1 MKPSALAPS
10 MLKGKKHCFLQS
22 LLPSNTA
29 ARKEEARGTKEINAV
44 LEKAAKAFTKGHED
58 RCLSAVIALR
68 LYFLWL
74 LAGVAFSPHR
84 RVVSFVAKPLWR
96 SFTAAALRLMKSVQ
110 IAGPLPCL
118 HQQVHS
124 SGEQFSDM
132 IRFRASGCV
141 WSIRLFYRE
150 RVERP
155 GGGGYSACY

>member
-1 MKPSALAPS
+1 
-10 MLKGKKHCFLQS
+10 MLKRKKHCFLQS

-29 ARKEEARGTKEINAV
+29 AREEEARGTKEINAV
-44 LEKAAKAFTKGHED
+44 LEKAAKAFTKGQED

-84 RVVSFVAKPLWR
+84 HVVSFVAKPLWR
-96 SFTAAALRLMKSVQ
+96 SFTAAAAFHLMKSVQ

-124 SGEQFSDM
+124 SDEQFSDM
-132 IRFRASGCV
+132 MRFRASGCV
-141 WSIRLFYRE
+141 WSIRLFYWE